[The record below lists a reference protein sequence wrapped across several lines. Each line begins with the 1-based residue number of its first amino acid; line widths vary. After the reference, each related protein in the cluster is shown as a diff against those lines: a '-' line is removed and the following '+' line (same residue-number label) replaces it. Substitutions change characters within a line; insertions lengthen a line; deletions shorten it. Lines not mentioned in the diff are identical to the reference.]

1 MKPNLAKAL
10 ACAAAFT
17 AALGGAGLAPA
28 ASAAVPADEAA
39 QLGGDKLTCIGA
51 ERAGNADGSIPAYSG
66 KWLGAPPGIDPKK
79 TPGHDPD
86 AYPDEKPLFTIT
98 AQNLTQYADKLSDGE
113 KALFKRYPSTF
124 RMPVYPSHRDFR
136 YADWVCDALKK
147 NAATATV
154 IHDGIGVSAVT
165 GAVPFPIPKTG
176 SELQWNLQL
185 PTRAWTEVATY
196 DQGAVY
202 ANGNIAWG
210 RVSYKILAPVND
222 PSKRGS
228 TTEVLS
234 SYFNVMT
241 LLPERDKGS
250 INVGWTPNDYDHNYI
265 HTWGYN
271 PGTRRVREAPEF
283 GYDLPQGAG
292 GFRTVDDDRLLN
304 GSPERYD
311 WKIVGKRELYIPY
324 DAWRLNDPKVKYA
337 ELLKQPGS
345 INPDYMRYELHRV
358 WVLQGDLKPGYR
370 HLYKKRVIYM
380 DEDTYHGVMAD
391 TYDGRGQLW
400 RVGMVNYFYAY
411 GMQAF
416 HAGVSV
422 YHDLVDGAY
431 VADRL
436 INEQPDGARLN
447 EGGLTPNDFT
457 PDAARRGGH

>member
-1 MKPNLAKAL
+1 MKFRLASAAALTTLAAAL
-10 ACAAAFT
+10 AAPS
-17 AALGGAGLAPA
+17 APA
-28 ASAAVPADEAA
+28 AVSAEEAA
-39 QLGGDKLTCIGA
+39 QLGGDKLTCTGA

-66 KWLGAPPGIDPKK
+66 KWLGAPAGVDPKK

-98 AQNLTQYADKLSDGE
+98 AQNMAQYAERLSDGE
-113 KALFKRYPSTF
+113 KALFKRYPDTF

-136 YADWVCDALKK
+136 YADWVCDVLKK
-147 NAATATV
+147 NATTAQV
-154 IHDGIGVSAVT
+154 IHDGVGVAATT

-222 PSKRGS
+222 PKQRGS
-228 TTEVLS
+228 TTEVLG

-311 WKIVGKRELYIPY
+311 WKIAGKRELYIPY

-337 ELLKQPGS
+337 DLLKTRGS

-380 DEDTYHGVMAD
+380 DEDTFHGVMAD

-411 GMQAF
+411 AMQAF

-422 YHDLVDGAY
+422 YHDLSEGAY

-436 INEQPDGARLN
+436 INEQPDGVRLN

>member
-1 MKPNLAKAL
+1 MKFRLAS
-10 ACAAAFT
+10 AAALT
-17 AALGGAGLAPA
+17 TLAAVLAAPSAPA
-28 ASAAVPADEAA
+28 AVSAEEAA
-39 QLGGDKLTCIGA
+39 QLGGDKLTCTGA

-98 AQNLTQYADKLSDGE
+98 AQNMAQYAERLSDGE
-113 KALFKRYPSTF
+113 KALFKRYPDTF

-136 YADWVCDALKK
+136 YADWVCEALKK
-147 NAATATV
+147 NATTATV
-154 IHDGIGVSAVT
+154 IHDGIGVSATT

-222 PSKRGS
+222 PKQRGS
-228 TTEVLS
+228 TNDVLS

-311 WKIVGKRELYIPY
+311 WKIAGKRELYIPY

-337 ELLKQPGS
+337 DLLKTRGT

-380 DEDTYHGVMAD
+380 DEDTFHGVMAD

-422 YHDLVDGAY
+422 YHDLSEGAY

-436 INEQPDGARLN
+436 INEQPDGAQLN

>member
-1 MKPNLAKAL
+1 MLMKFKL
-10 ACAAAFT
+10 
-17 AALGGAGLAPA
+17 
-28 ASAAVPADEAA
+28 ASAAAVTTLAVALAAPSTAAAVSADEAA
-39 QLGGDKLTCIGA
+39 QLGGDKFTCIGA

-98 AQNLTQYADKLSDGE
+98 AQNMAQYAERLSDGE
-113 KALFKRYPSTF
+113 KALFKRYPDTF

-136 YADWVCDALKK
+136 YADWVCDTLKK
-147 NAATATV
+147 NATTAQV
-154 IHDGIGVSAVT
+154 IHDGIGVSATT
-165 GAVPFPIPKTG
+165 GAVPFPIPRTG

-222 PSKRGS
+222 PHQRGS
-228 TTEVLS
+228 TNDVLS

-311 WKIVGKRELYIPY
+311 WKIAGKRELYIPY

-337 ELLKQPGS
+337 ELLKTRGT

-380 DEDTYHGVMAD
+380 DEDTFHGVMAD

-422 YHDLVDGAY
+422 YHDLSEGAY

-436 INEQPDGARLN
+436 INQQPDGAQLN

>member
-1 MKPNLAKAL
+1 MKFTL
-10 ACAAAFT
+10 ACAACLMAILAAPAT
-17 AALGGAGLAPA
+17 AAV
-28 ASAAVPADEAA
+28 SAEEAA
-39 QLGGDKLTCIGA
+39 QLGGDKLTCTGA

-66 KWLGAPPGIDPKK
+66 KWLGAPAGIDPKK

-98 AQNLTQYADKLSDGE
+98 AQNMAQYAERLSDGE
-113 KALFKRYPSTF
+113 KALFKRYPDTF
-124 RMPVYPSHRDFR
+124 RMPVYASHRDFR
-136 YADWVCDALKK
+136 YADWVCDTLKK
-147 NAATATV
+147 NATTAQVIHEGVGVTAT
-154 IHDGIGVSAVT
+154 T
-165 GAVPFPIPKTG
+165 GAVPFPIPRTG

-210 RVSYKILAPVND
+210 RVSYQILAPVND
-222 PSKRGS
+222 PKQRGS
-228 TTEVLS
+228 TSEVLS

-311 WKIVGKRELYIPY
+311 WKIAGKRELYIPY

-337 ELLKQPGS
+337 ELLKTKGT

-380 DEDTYHGVMAD
+380 DEDTFHGVMAD

-422 YHDLVDGAY
+422 YHDLSEGAY

>member
-1 MKPNLAKAL
+1 MKFKLTCMAAL
-10 ACAAAFT
+10 SAAAGLL
-17 AALGGAGLAPA
+17 AAHS
-28 ASAAVPADEAA
+28 ASAAVPAEEAA
-39 QLGGDKLTCIGA
+39 QLGGDRLTCTGA
-51 ERAGNADGSIPAYSG
+51 ERAGNADGSIPAYAG
-66 KWLGAPPGIDPKK
+66 KWLGAPAGLEVKNAA
-79 TPGHDPD
+79 GHDPD
-86 AYPDEKPLFTIT
+86 PYADEKPLFTIT
-98 AQNLTQYADKLSDGE
+98 AQNMAQYADRLSDGE
-113 KALFKRYPSTF
+113 KALFKRYPATF
-124 RMPVYPSHRDFR
+124 RMPVYASHRDFR
-136 YADWVCDALKK
+136 YADWVCDTLKK
-147 NAATATV
+147 NAASATLL
-154 IHDGIGVSAVT
+154 HDGVGVSAVT
-165 GAVPFPIPKTG
+165 GAAPFPIPKNG

-210 RVSYKILAPVND
+210 RVAYKILAPVND
-222 PSKRGS
+222 PGKRGS
-228 TTEVLS
+228 TTDTLG
-234 SYFNVMT
+234 SYFNVTT

-250 INVGWTPNDYDHNYI
+250 LNVGWTPNDYDHNYI

-271 PGTRRVREAPEF
+271 PGTRRVRESPEF

-311 WKIVGKRELYIPY
+311 WKIAGKRELYIPY
-324 DAWRLNDPKVKYA
+324 DAYRLNDPKVKYS
-337 ELLKQPGS
+337 ELLKQQGT

-358 WVLQGDLKPGYR
+358 WILQGDLKPGYR

-380 DEDTYHGVMAD
+380 DEDTWHGVMAD
-391 TYDGRGQLW
+391 TYDNRGQLW

-411 GMQAF
+411 EMQAF

-431 VADRL
+431 IADRL
-436 INEQPDGARLN
+436 INEQPEGVKLN
-447 EGGLTPNDFT
+447 QGGLTPNDFT

>member
-1 MKPNLAKAL
+1 MNFKLAS
-10 ACAAAFT
+10 AAAFT
-17 AALGGAGLAPA
+17 ALAAALAAPPA
-28 ASAAVPADEAA
+28 PAAVPAAEAA
-39 QLGGDKLTCIGA
+39 QLGGDKLTCTGA
-51 ERAGNADGSIPAYSG
+51 ERAGNSDGSIPAYSG

-98 AQNLTQYADKLSDGE
+98 AQNMAQYAERLSDGE
-113 KALFKRYPSTF
+113 KALLKRYPDTF

-136 YADWVCDALKK
+136 YADWVCETLKK
-147 NAATATV
+147 NATTATV
-154 IHDGIGVSAVT
+154 IHDGVGVSAVT

-222 PSKRGS
+222 PKQRGS

-324 DAWRLNDPKVKYA
+324 DTWRLNDPKVKYA
-337 ELLKQPGS
+337 DLLKTRGT

-380 DEDTYHGVMAD
+380 DEDSFHGVMAD

-422 YHDLVDGAY
+422 YHDLAEGAY

-436 INEQPDGARLN
+436 INEQPDGAQLN

>member
-1 MKPNLAKAL
+1 MKFRLASAAALTTLAAAL
-10 ACAAAFT
+10 AAPS
-17 AALGGAGLAPA
+17 APA
-28 ASAAVPADEAA
+28 AVSAEEAA
-39 QLGGDKLTCIGA
+39 QLGGDKLTCTGA

-66 KWLGAPPGIDPKK
+66 KWLGAPAGVDPKK

-98 AQNLTQYADKLSDGE
+98 AQNMAQYAERLSDGE
-113 KALFKRYPSTF
+113 KALFKRYPDTF

-136 YADWVCDALKK
+136 YADWVCDVLKK
-147 NAATATV
+147 NATTAQV
-154 IHDGIGVSAVT
+154 IHDGVGVAATT
-165 GAVPFPIPKTG
+165 GAVPFPIPRTG

-222 PSKRGS
+222 PKQRGS
-228 TTEVLS
+228 TTEVLG

-311 WKIVGKRELYIPY
+311 WKIAGKRELYIPY

-337 ELLKQPGS
+337 DLLKTRGS

-380 DEDTYHGVMAD
+380 DEDTFHGVMAD

-411 GMQAF
+411 AMQAF

-422 YHDLVDGAY
+422 YHDLSEGAY

-436 INEQPDGARLN
+436 INEQPDGVRLN

>member
-1 MKPNLAKAL
+1 
-10 ACAAAFT
+10 
-17 AALGGAGLAPA
+17 
-28 ASAAVPADEAA
+28 
-39 QLGGDKLTCIGA
+39 
-51 ERAGNADGSIPAYSG
+51 
-66 KWLGAPPGIDPKK
+66 
-79 TPGHDPD
+79 
-86 AYPDEKPLFTIT
+86 
-98 AQNLTQYADKLSDGE
+98 
-113 KALFKRYPSTF
+113 
-124 RMPVYPSHRDFR
+124 MPVYTSHRDFR
-136 YADWVCDALKK
+136 YADWVCDTVKK
-147 NAATATV
+147 NAATATLL
-154 IHDGIGVSAVT
+154 HDGIGVSAVT
-165 GAVPFPIPKTG
+165 GAVPFPIPKNG

-210 RVSYKILAPVND
+210 RVFYQILAPVND
-222 PSKRGS
+222 PNKRGS
-228 TTEVLS
+228 TTDTLG
-234 SYFNVMT
+234 SYFNVAT

-250 INVGWTPNDYDHNYI
+250 ITVGWTPNDYDHNYI

-271 PGTRRVREAPEF
+271 PGTRRVRESPEF

-311 WKIVGKRELYIPY
+311 WKIAGKKELYIPY
-324 DAWRLNDPKVKYA
+324 DGYRLNDPKVKYDD
-337 ELLKQPGS
+337 LLKQGS

-380 DEDTYHGVMAD
+380 DEDTWHGVMAD
-391 TYDGRGQLW
+391 TYDNRLQLW
-400 RVGMVNYFYAY
+400 RVGMINYFYAY
-411 GMQAF
+411 EMQAF
-416 HAGVSV
+416 HAGVAV

-436 INEQPDGARLN
+436 INAQPDGVKLN
-447 EGGLTPNDFT
+447 QGGLTPGDFT